1 MRYTNLDS
9 VQESH
14 ANQVPL
20 ERMKKGAPGVVSLL
34 EKSPPRLIL
43 PIEKACIDVLREA
56 LVQRGYDLGTNDEF
70 PLAVPIAIFNNP
82 KRLHHK
88 LSGFRI
94 DGAGPLK
101 GSVVVR
107 LPQHPAHIFR
117 ANYATACGK
126 AVDAFLSNLPR
137 QVRSQVAPAKKRPI
151 RYSPV
156 RRGGLRAKTFG
167 V

>member
-43 PIEKACIDVLREA
+43 PMEKACIDVLREA

-126 AVDAFLSNLPR
+126 AVRCLFEQLAETS
-137 QVRSQVAPAKKRPI
+137 A
-151 RYSPV
+151 
-156 RRGGLRAKTFG
+156 
-167 V
+167 